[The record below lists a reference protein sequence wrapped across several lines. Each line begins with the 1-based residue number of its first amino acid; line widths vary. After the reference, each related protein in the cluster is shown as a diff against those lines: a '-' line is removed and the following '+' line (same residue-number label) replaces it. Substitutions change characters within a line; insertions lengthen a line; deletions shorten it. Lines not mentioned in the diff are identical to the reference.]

1 MIQAKE
7 YAFMECIWV
16 IQALFTFATSC
27 LEEESR
33 RRVEAI
39 NALTA
44 FCRLQEARRPRRPKP
59 SVSDIRLERDVQ
71 PLSVLDP
78 PGLSDSIPI
87 KCKATQC
94 IFCLGEE
101 RLLAVTRLK
110 SFYSR
115 GDLKKH
121 FHRKHLRHHSNSK
134 PIAYPHPRC
143 NVELS
148 DKIHLQNHAALVHKT
163 LT

>member
-1 MIQAKE
+1 MERIRAIQT
-7 YAFMECIWV
+7 
-16 IQALFTFATSC
+16 LFTFTTSC
-27 LEEESR
+27 LEEECR

-44 FCRLQEARRPRRPKP
+44 LYRLQEARRPRRLKP
-59 SVSDIRLERDVQ
+59 SASDIRLERDIN
-71 PLSVLDP
+71 PLFVLDLP
-78 PGLSDSIPI
+78 DLSDSIPI
-87 KCKATQC
+87 ECKATQC
-94 IFCLGEE
+94 IFCLGKEG
-101 RLLAVTRLK
+101 LPAVTRLK

-121 FHRKHLRHHSNSK
+121 IHRKHFQHHSNSK
-134 PIAYPHPRC
+134 PIACPHPRC

-148 DKIHLQNHAALVHKT
+148 GKMHLQNYAALVYKT